1 MAVTYYP
8 QRSPYPMNI
17 NQWNPC
23 LSWID
28 DDIRVKRGE
37 GISRPVANARTRSF
51 TLIVYQPRLQP
62 MTVTMRAESK
72 AAAIRYAK
80 ARWPGSEVELP

>member
-1 MAVTYYP
+1 MAITYYS
-8 QRSPYPMNI
+8 QGSPHPMNI

-80 ARWPGSEVELP
+80 ARWPGSEIELP

>member
-1 MAVTYYP
+1 
-8 QRSPYPMNI
+8 MNL
-17 NQWNPC
+17 NEWNPC

-62 MTVTMRAESK
+62 MTVTMRAETK

-80 ARWPGSEVELP
+80 ARWPGSEVELQ

>member
-1 MAVTYYP
+1 
-8 QRSPYPMNI
+8 MNI

-37 GISRPVANARTRSF
+37 GISRPFADARTKLYA
-51 TLIVYQPRLQP
+51 LIVYQPHLRP
-62 MTVTMRAESK
+62 MTVTMRAENK
-72 AAAIRYAK
+72 EAAVKYAK
-80 ARWPGSEVELP
+80 ARWPGSEVEMQ

>member
-1 MAVTYYP
+1 
-8 QRSPYPMNI
+8 MNL
-17 NQWNPC
+17 NEWNPC

-51 TLIVYQPRLQP
+51 TLIVYQPNSRP
-62 MTVTMRAESK
+62 MTVTMRAETK
-72 AAAIRYAK
+72 TAAIRYAK

>member
-1 MAVTYYP
+1 MAITRHP
-8 QRSPYPMNI
+8 QRSSHPMNI
-17 NQWNPC
+17 NEWNPC

-37 GISRPVANARTRSF
+37 GISRPVANTRTKLF

-62 MTVTMRAESK
+62 MTVTMRAETK

>member
-1 MAVTYYP
+1 
-8 QRSPYPMNI
+8 MNL
-17 NQWNPC
+17 NEWNPC

-51 TLIVYQPRLQP
+51 TLIVYQLRLRP
-62 MTVTMRAESK
+62 MTVTMRAETK